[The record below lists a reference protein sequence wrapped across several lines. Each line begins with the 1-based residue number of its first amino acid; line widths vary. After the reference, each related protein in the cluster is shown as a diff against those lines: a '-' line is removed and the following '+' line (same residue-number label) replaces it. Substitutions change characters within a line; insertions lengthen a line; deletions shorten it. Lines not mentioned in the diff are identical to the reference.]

1 MEIKNINNMAV
12 ELNGHKFLPIQAMR
26 EVFREKFP
34 LGSIIIGCPS
44 PAPESDGVSYVVSVE
59 VFADNSK
66 EKLPIFSRFVKINPG
81 LEKAEE
87 EAVED
92 PFNMVTRVAEYKAM
106 EAVCATLPFSR
117 EDYLRELEEKS
128 KKETGKAP
136 TAEQVAFAAS
146 LPHVPTSNDKVVKE
160 KAPAKEKGAVQNAVP
175 SNSTPA
181 NQPAASQPV
190 TAPEPKKAP
199 AEPVAA
205 KTKEQVK
212 PQDPPEKE
220 VMQDV
225 QDGRDI
231 TWARSVVS
239 CYRNTTGMTMG
250 DIEEKYPKILHWFA
264 TSEAPAKNADFAD
277 MVAAAKIIE
286 KERK

>member
-1 MEIKNINNMAV
+1 MEKMEIEKMAV
-12 ELNGHKFLPIQAMR
+12 ELKGHKFLPIQAMR

-44 PAPESDGVSYVVSVE
+44 PSPESDGVSYIVSVE

-81 LEKAEE
+81 LEKTDE

-117 EDYLRELEEKS
+117 EDYLKELEEKS

-160 KAPAKEKGAVQNAVP
+160 KASTKEKKAVQNVTP
-175 SNSTPA
+175 SPLPTA
-181 NQPAASQPV
+181 NQQVATQPA
-190 TAPEPKKAP
+190 TAPEPKKAT

-205 KTKEQVK
+205 KAKERVK
-212 PQDPPEKE
+212 TQEPPEKE

-225 QDGRDI
+225 QDGKDI
-231 TWARSVVS
+231 NWARSVVS

-250 DIEEKYPKILHWFA
+250 DLEEKYPKILHWFA
-264 TSEAPAKNADFAD
+264 TSESPAKNADFAD